1 VQAALGVR
9 QDTRGEAFR
18 MTIGARRATTRPEAA
33 RLIQEWTASAA
44 RPGLP
49 YGRSQQPLGELG
61 GMTIDGA
68 DRRAGRRRTT

>member
-1 VQAALGVR
+1 
-9 QDTRGEAFR
+9 

-33 RLIQEWTASAA
+33 RLTASAA

-61 GMTIDGA
+61 QLGGMTIDGA